1 MKAVLQRAIEAR
13 VKVDQEVVGE
23 ISNGLVVLFCAEKTD
38 TIDDAAYFARK
49 IAKMRI
55 FADENGKTNLSL
67 LDVGGA
73 VLAIS
78 QFTLAADWRKG
89 NRPGFSRAA
98 PPDEALILYEQFCN
112 LLAEQGVPVERG
124 IFAADMKVELIN
136 DGPFTIVMDGIDQST
151 T

>member
-1 MKAVLQRAIEAR
+1 MKIVLQRATTAR
-13 VKVDQEVVGE
+13 VKVDHEVVGE
-23 ISNGLVVLFCAEKTD
+23 ISNGLVVLFCAEKND
-38 TIDDAAYFARK
+38 SIDDAAYFAGK
-49 IAKMRI
+49 IVKMRI

-98 PPDEALILYEQFCN
+98 PPDEARVLYEKFCN
-112 LLAEQGVPVERG
+112 LLADQGVPVERG
-124 IFAADMKVELIN
+124 IFAADMKVELVN
-136 DGPFTIVMDGIDQST
+136 DGPFTIVMDSKDQT
-151 T
+151 TA